1 MCGYTIKKIGFRK
14 KKEVLNSLIDELLK
28 KIGLKND
35 WLHELLNKNL
45 FKKYHCSKM
54 AWKICV
60 ESQTKDDN
68 LFIDVKQI

>member
-1 MCGYTIKKIGFRK
+1 LCGYTIKKIGFRK
-14 KKEVLNSLIDELLK
+14 KKEVLNSLIDELLN

-45 FKKYHCSKM
+45 FKKYHFSKM

>member
-14 KKEVLNSLIDELLK
+14 KKEVLNSLIDELLN

>member
-1 MCGYTIKKIGFRK
+1 LCGYTIKKIGFRK